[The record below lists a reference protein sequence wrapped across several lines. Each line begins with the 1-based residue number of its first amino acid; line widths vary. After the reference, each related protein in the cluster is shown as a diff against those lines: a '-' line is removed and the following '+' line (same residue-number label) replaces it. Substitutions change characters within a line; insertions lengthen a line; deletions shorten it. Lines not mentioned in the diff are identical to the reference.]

1 VASRICN
8 EWWVV
13 SLPTEHEPGDA
24 PLARDRGRGPYV
36 SRGGLK
42 LANALSASGLPVAGR
57 RALDVGASTGG
68 FTDCLL
74 RAGAERVAAIDVGYG
89 QLDWSLRNDARVHV
103 MERVNARAI
112 EPEMVP
118 FTADLAVVD
127 VSFISLAKVLPA
139 VLDCM
144 TPTRDVLALVKPQF
158 EIGRGGVGKGGV
170 VRSAEDRERVL
181 GAVGGAMLALGESVI
196 GIYPAGLP
204 GPKGNRETFLWLAE
218 GERAGATREAA
229 EVRRMA
235 ATAES
240 AAGESAAAEGHPDEV
255 GG

>member
-1 VASRICN
+1 M
-8 EWWVV
+8 V
-13 SLPTEHEPGDA
+13 SLPTEHDAGD
-24 PLARDRGRGPYV
+24 PSPARDRGRGPYV

-42 LANALSASGLPVAGR
+42 LANALAASGLPVAGR

-74 RAGAERVAAIDVGYG
+74 RAGAAQVVAIDVGYG

-118 FTADLAVVD
+118 FAADLAVVD

-139 VLDCM
+139 VLACM

-170 VRSAEDRERVL
+170 VRSTADRRRVL
-181 GAVGGAMLALGESVI
+181 GEVGEAMLALGEAVI
-196 GIYPAGLP
+196 GFYPARLP

-218 GERAGATREAA
+218 AERSEATRDAA
-229 EVRRMA
+229 AVRGMA
-235 ATAES
+235 DEAES
-240 AAGESAAAEGHPDEV
+240 AGDHPPREEV